1 MLKYKTGCDFYSIRK
16 LSLGSNTKK
25 LFNIFLSLYL
35 PGKKKALMEETD
47 KKSNLLFQL
56 VGCLLYSLDLVERDF
71 N

>member
-1 MLKYKTGCDFYSIRK
+1 
-16 LSLGSNTKK
+16 
-25 LFNIFLSLYL
+25 
-35 PGKKKALMEETD
+35 MEETD